1 MNAPDAIRGTFCDF
15 RPVKGRKVV
24 QIVVEAPIEQADEVL
39 AALGGFPQP
48 DAERWVAIARL
59 YDASARQ
66 EAGDPR
72 PNDTPEAGR
81 SWADLQPS
89 QQAALRGNDVAF
101 LNLIRSRAPDLPQGG
116 PMAKEIASGIR
127 EICGV
132 TSRADLNDNPRS
144 RELWLQLDQEF
155 LVWSG
160 RARG

>member
-1 MNAPDAIRGTFCDF
+1 M
-15 RPVKGRKVV
+15 
-24 QIVVEAPIEQADEVL
+24 
-39 AALGGFPQP
+39 QP

-59 YDASARQ
+59 HDASARQ

-101 LNLIRSRAPDLPQGG
+101 LNFIRSRAPDLPQGG

-127 EICGV
+127 QICGV
-132 TSRADLNDNPRS
+132 ESRAELNEARCRGS
-144 RELWLQLDQEF
+144 WLRLDQEF